1 MKKIANEFK
10 TFISKGNV
18 MDLAVAVI
26 IGAAFK
32 DIVNSLV
39 KDILTPVISLV
50 VGDEGFSNFK
60 YVITAADEANGIA
73 ENAIYYGNF
82 LQAIFDFFVIAFVVF
97 LIIRMINKAKAAL
110 EQPKEEVLDV
120 VEEVVESVVEEVKP
134 KVEDILLDI
143 KELLTFQK
151 QNEDKAKE

>member
-1 MKKIANEFK
+1 MRGFVKEFK

-32 DIVNSLV
+32 DIINSLV

-50 VGDEGFSNFK
+50 VGDEGFGNFK
-60 YVITAADEANGIA
+60 YVITEANEAEGIV
-73 ENAIYYGNF
+73 ENAVYYGNF
-82 LQAIFDFFVIAFVVF
+82 IQNIFDFFVIAIVVF
-97 LIIRMINKAKAAL
+97 LIVKFINRVSKAM
-110 EQPKEEVLDV
+110 EEAKNETV
-120 VEEVVESVVEEVKP
+120 EVVEDMIEDVKP

-143 KELLTFQK
+143 KELLVPNRK
-151 QNEDKAKE
+151 EDK

>member
-1 MKKIANEFK
+1 MKNFFGEFK
-10 TFISKGNV
+10 TFISKGSV

-32 DIVNSLV
+32 DIINSLV

-50 VGDEGFSNFK
+50 VGDEGFANYK
-60 YVITAADEANGIA
+60 YVITEANEVEGIA

-82 LQAIFDFFVIAFVVF
+82 LQNVFDFFVIAVVVF
-97 LIIRMINKAKAAL
+97 LIIKFINKVSKAMEEAKDETVEA
-110 EQPKEEVLDV
+110 
-120 VEEVVESVVEEVKP
+120 VEEVIEEVKP

-143 KELLTFQK
+143 KDLLRFNK
-151 QNEDKAKE
+151 KDES

>member
-1 MKKIANEFK
+1 MKKIVQEFK

-60 YVITAADEANGIA
+60 YVITEADEAAGIM

-82 LQAIFDFFVIAFVVF
+82 IQAIFDFFVIALVVF
-97 LIIRMINKAKAAL
+97 FIIRTINRIKTAMDK
-110 EQPKEEVLDV
+110 PKEEVLENM
-120 VEEVVESVVEEVKP
+120 EEVIEKVEDVVKP

-143 KELLTFQK
+143 KALLTFQK
-151 QNEDKAKE
+151 NESKKE

>member
-1 MKKIANEFK
+1 MKKFFNEFK

-18 MDLAVAVI
+18 MDLAVAFI

-32 DIVNSLV
+32 EIINSLV

-50 VGDEGFSNFK
+50 AGDEGFANYK
-60 YVITAADEANGIA
+60 YVITKANEETGVA

-82 LQAIFDFFVIAFVVF
+82 IQSIIDF
-97 LIIRMINKAKAAL
+97 LIVALVIFFIIKFINRLNKRIEDAK
-110 EQPKEEVLDV
+110 KKTEEVAAAV
-120 VEEVVESVVEEVKP
+120 VEKASP

-143 KELLTFQK
+143 KNLLK
-151 QNEDKAKE
+151 KDDDEKKKL